1 MSDEWTFKRALVVE
15 HNARKKKSGTYV
27 SKKMITLKLFFFASP
42 AVEKNSDRNCTFHN
56 FCRARWD
63 WDNLTGIFPCHKLHD
78 VFTEVS
84 EWTHVL
90 LNITLRSMYAQGL
103 EYRYWRQSVQF
114 FPIQTDLG
122 WWKTFFLIYWFFLLF
137 KLNEMFSR
145 RTIMI

>member
-15 HNARKKKSGTYV
+15 HNAREKIRDICFEKNYR
-27 SKKMITLKLFFFASP
+27 SKIVLFCIACSW
-42 AVEKNSDRNCTFHN
+42 ENSDRNSTFHN
-56 FCRARWD
+56 FCRARWN

-122 WWKTFFLIYWFFLLF
+122 WWNLLIFLLF
-137 KLNEMFSR
+137 KLDKMFSR